1 MPNFIMNIRRVTKP
15 GQEGT
20 LIDSAVETL
29 KGSKETLK
37 GSNVEGNVTVDVS
50 FPVMAD
56 PAVTNALL
64 FDSLSDVEKLHDA
77 TLNNPEHAARFAST
91 NALSAKVTTTLYRI
105 IDPFE
110 PGPDDQPGLGK
121 YLNRTLL
128 VAKRGEASNL
138 LSTLQ
143 EMRSNIPGRKP
154 MINMAVAGNPDV
166 VRIVTPYRSLEEVQT
181 AQERRRDSDEAQ
193 SAFGQIAGLTT
204 MIRQTLARGVYNT
217 MA

>member
-15 GQEGT
+15 GQEGA

-29 KGSKETLK
+29 KGS
-37 GSNVEGNVTVDVS
+37 NVQGNVSFDVS

-77 TLNNPEHAARFAST
+77 TLNNPERSAQFYATNGLAS
-91 NALSAKVTTTLYRI
+91 KVTSTLYRI
-105 IDPFE
+105 IDPIE
-110 PGPDDQPGLGK
+110 PGPDDQPGPGK
-121 YLNRTLL
+121 YLQRNLF

-143 EMRSNIPGRKP
+143 GIRSNIPGRKP

-166 VRIVTPYRSLEEVQT
+166 VRVVAMYRSLEELQTVQ
-181 AQERRRDSDEAQ
+181 ARRRESDEMQ

-204 MIRQTLARGVYNT
+204 MVRSTLARGVYNT

>member
-29 KGSKETLK
+29 KGS
-37 GSNVEGNVTVDVS
+37 NVQGNVSVEIS
-50 FPVMAD
+50 GPAIGD
-56 PAVTNALL
+56 PAVINALL
-64 FDSLSDVEKLHDA
+64 FDNLSDVEKLHDA
-77 TLNNPEHAARFAST
+77 FLSNPERSAQFYATNGLAS
-91 NALSAKVTTTLYRI
+91 KVTSTLFRI
-105 IDPFE
+105 IDPIE
-110 PGPDDQPGLGK
+110 LGPDDQPGPGK

-143 EMRSNIPGRKP
+143 EIRSNIPGRKP

-166 VRIVTPYRSLEEVQT
+166 VRIVTPYRSLEELQI
-181 AQERRRDSDEAQ
+181 AQEQRRESDEAQ

>member
-1 MPNFIMNIRRVTKP
+1 M
-15 GQEGT
+15 
-20 LIDSAVETL
+20 
-29 KGSKETLK
+29 
-37 GSNVEGNVTVDVS
+37 
-50 FPVMAD
+50 
-56 PAVTNALL
+56 
-64 FDSLSDVEKLHDA
+64 
-77 TLNNPEHAARFAST
+77 
-91 NALSAKVTTTLYRI
+91 
-105 IDPFE
+105 
-110 PGPDDQPGLGK
+110 
-121 YLNRTLL
+121 
-128 VAKRGEASNL
+128 AKRGEASNL

-143 EMRSNIPGRKP
+143 EIRSNIPGRKP

>member
-15 GQEGT
+15 GQEGA
-20 LIDSAVETL
+20 LIDSAVESL
-29 KGSKETLK
+29 KGT
-37 GSNVEGNVTVDVS
+37 NVQGNVSFDTS

-56 PAVTNALL
+56 PTVTNALL

-105 IDPFE
+105 IE
-110 PGPDDQPGLGK
+110 PIELGQDDQGGMPK
-121 YLNRTLL
+121 YMSRTVLM
-128 VAKRGEASNL
+128 AKRGQASNVL
-138 LSTLQ
+138 DLVR
-143 EMRSNIPGRKP
+143 EVRSNLPARKP

-166 VRIVTPYRSLEEVQT
+166 VRIVGLFRSLEELETGQARMRENAEYKT
-181 AQERRRDSDEAQ
+181 AL
-193 SAFGQIAGLTT
+193 GQLAGLTT
-204 MIRQTLARGVYNT
+204 MVRQTLARVVYNN

>member
-15 GQEGT
+15 GQEGA
-20 LIDSAVETL
+20 LIDSAVESL
-29 KGSKETLK
+29 KGT
-37 GSNVEGNVTVDVS
+37 NVQGNVSFDTS

-56 PAVTNALL
+56 PTVTNALL

-105 IDPFE
+105 IDPVE
-110 PGPDDQPGLGK
+110 PGPDEKLGQGK
-121 YLNRTLL
+121 YMSRLL
-128 VAKRGEASNL
+128 LMAKRGEASNL

-143 EMRSNIPGRKP
+143 GIRSNIPGRKP
-154 MINMAVAGNPDV
+154 MINMAVAGNPDLVRV
-166 VRIVTPYRSLEEVQT
+166 VAMYRSLEEFQT
-181 AQERRRDSDEAQ
+181 EQERRRQSDEMK
-193 SAFGQIAGLTT
+193 SALGQIGGLTT
-204 MIRQTLARGVYNT
+204 MARLTLSRVVYNN

>member
-1 MPNFIMNIRRVTKP
+1 MPNFILNIRRVTKP

-20 LIDSAVETL
+20 LIDSAVEN
-29 KGSKETLK
+29 LK
-37 GSNVEGNVTVDVS
+37 GSNVQGNVSVEVS
-50 FPVMAD
+50 AAALSDSV
-56 PAVTNALL
+56 VTNALL

-77 TLNNPEHAARFAST
+77 AFSNSNPALAQRFFATNGLAS
-91 NALSAKVTTTLYRI
+91 KVTSTLFRI
-105 IDPFE
+105 IDPIE
-110 PGPDDQPGLGK
+110 PGPDDQPGPGK
-121 YLNRTLL
+121 YLHRTVF

-143 EMRSNIPGRKP
+143 GIRSNMPGRKP

-166 VRIVTPYRSLEEVQT
+166 VRIVAMYRSLEELQTVQ
-181 AQERRRDSDEAQ
+181 ARRRESDEMQ

-204 MIRQTLARGVYNT
+204 MVRSTLARVVSNN

>member
-15 GQEGT
+15 GQEGA
-20 LIDSAVETL
+20 LIDSAVESL
-29 KGSKETLK
+29 KGT
-37 GSNVEGNVTVDVS
+37 NVQGNVTVDVS

-56 PAVTNALL
+56 HAVTNALL

-77 TLNNPEHAARFAST
+77 FLSNPDPALAQRSYAANGLAS
-91 NALSAKVTTTLYRI
+91 KVTTTLYRI
-105 IDPFE
+105 IDPIE
-110 PGPDDQPGLGK
+110 PGPDDQPGPVK

-193 SAFGQIAGLTT
+193 STFGQIAGLTT

>member
-15 GQEGT
+15 GQEGA
-20 LIDSAVETL
+20 LIDSAVESL
-29 KGSKETLK
+29 KGT
-37 GSNVEGNVTVDVS
+37 NVQGNVTFDVS

-77 TLNNPEHAARFAST
+77 FLSNPDPALAQRYYATNGLAS
-91 NALSAKVTTTLYRI
+91 KVTTTLYRI
-105 IDPFE
+105 IEPIE
-110 PGPDDQPGLGK
+110 PGPDEKLGQGK

-143 EMRSNIPGRKP
+143 EIRSNIPGRKP

-166 VRIVTPYRSLEEVQT
+166 VRIVAMYRSLEEVQT
-181 AQERRRDSDEAQ
+181 AQERRRESDEAQ

>member
-29 KGSKETLK
+29 KGS
-37 GSNVEGNVTVDVS
+37 NVRGNVSVEVS
-50 FPVMAD
+50 AAALSDSV
-56 PAVTNALL
+56 VTNALL
-64 FDSLSDVEKLHDA
+64 FDSLSDVDKLHDA
-77 TLNNPEHAARFAST
+77 AFSNSNPALAQRFYATNGLAS
-91 NALSAKVTTTLYRI
+91 KVTSTLFRI
-105 IDPFE
+105 IDPIE
-110 PGPDDQPGLGK
+110 PGPDDQPGPGK
-121 YLNRTLL
+121 YLHRTVF

-143 EMRSNIPGRKP
+143 GIRSNMPGRKP

-166 VRIVTPYRSLEEVQT
+166 VRIVAMYRSLEELQTVQ
-181 AQERRRDSDEAQ
+181 ARRRESDEMQ

-204 MIRQTLARGVYNT
+204 MMRQTLSRVVL
-217 MA
+217 